1 LIAAYRCGSHRA
13 QWLCA
18 IAPYRFMFGI
28 LIPGQLQQ
36 VLERELTID
45 LGLVPP
51 PPRYH
56 ARVTLGRTIWPGWL
70 AAGAP
75 ERP

>member
-1 LIAAYRCGSHRA
+1 
-13 QWLCA
+13 
-18 IAPYRFMFGI
+18 MFGI

>member
-1 LIAAYRCGSHRA
+1 
-13 QWLCA
+13 
-18 IAPYRFMFGI
+18 MFGI

-36 VLERELTID
+36 VLERELAID

-56 ARVTLGRTIWPGWL
+56 ARVTPARAIRPGWMA
-70 AAGAP
+70 AAGAA
-75 ERP
+75 ERPRTDGIRC